1 MFMVQ
6 YKNCTKLK
14 PIQYD
19 IEIMSTPLER
29 YQEAVQ
35 KWKQITKN
43 IFGTS
48 TGFEFR
54 ISPAEGKI
62 FFSKN
67 GIELIKANV
76 FLVSTSAQRGAK
88 LNWIWAWHPKK
99 YLSEIPDQNRFT
111 KEDIDEY
118 SGDLGEYTDYFDQS
132 RILFNLKNPQDKT
145 ALVLLRAIAL
155 DMLNGK
161 FVYEAEMGTGNNIAQ
176 YTFVL
181 SSVKKIKQAVPVSDE
196 TRENPESDKKNKS
209 KASPNSDNSDQS
221 D

>member
-1 MFMVQ
+1 
-6 YKNCTKLK
+6 
-14 PIQYD
+14 
-19 IEIMSTPLER
+19 MSTPLER

-54 ISPAEGKI
+54 ISPTEGKI

-76 FLVSTSAQRGAK
+76 FLISTSAQRGSK

-99 YLSEIPDQNRFT
+99 YLAEIPDQNRFT
-111 KEDIDEY
+111 KDDIDEY
-118 SGDLGEYTDYFDQS
+118 SGDLGEYAEYFEES
-132 RILFNLKNPQDKT
+132 RILFNLKNTHDKT

-161 FVYEAEMGTGNNIAQ
+161 FVYEAEMGNGANAAQ
-176 YTFVL
+176 YTFVI
-181 SSVKKIKQAVPVSDE
+181 SSVKKIKQAVPDSE
-196 TRENPESDKKNKS
+196 PSAKREKPVVEKKTEPAESESD
-209 KASPNSDNSDQS
+209 SD
-221 D
+221 